1 MMEVRSFRVSVKYVS
16 FDSQWNPGC
25 PTWGGAHDLDGFGER
40 LLGRRFVHF
49 EDDFVVNV
57 KDNRQPCLLK
67 IEYRL
72 GEDVPGDALD

>member
-16 FDSQWNPGC
+16 FNSQGNPGC
-25 PTWGGAHDLDGFGER
+25 PTGGGAHDLNGFGKR
-40 LLGRRFVHF
+40 FIGRRFVHF

-57 KDNRQPCLLK
+57 EDNRQPCLFQ
-67 IEYRL
+67 IEDGL